1 MDRMRAHDVWRTFTV
16 LFVLGLAAASAL
28 MVSQGEDIAVVA
40 FVTVVAMSV
49 YLYIIYK
56 RYHVE
61 LLPESDIRLFDDPDD
76 LRILCRIYGLPDSGS
91 PNWLRHRLSLF
102 VRQNDG
108 RSFVWVAPMFMKRI
122 ASNLE
127 FAPGLDDDRELP
139 ANSVEL
145 LVHMVSSK
153 PSAGSM
159 NRTLVWGKSR
169 STSRRRGISSCP
181 VCESA
186 AGQRAPVCGACGADL
201 EFYDALLES
210 KIGRRLVAQKA
221 DGRLRKH

>member
-1 MDRMRAHDVWRTFTV
+1 MRGHDVWRTFTV
-16 LFVLGLAAASAL
+16 LFVLAMATVSAL
-28 MVSQGEDIAVVA
+28 MVSQGEDIAVVI
-40 FVTVVAMSV
+40 FVTVVAISV

-61 LLPESDIRLFDDPDD
+61 LLPESDLRLFDDPDD
-76 LRILCRIYGLPDSGS
+76 LRIICRIYGLPDNGS
-91 PNWLRHRLSLF
+91 PNWLRHRLAQFS
-102 VRQNDG
+102 RQNDG
-108 RSFVWVAPMFMKRI
+108 RSFVWVAPRFMKAI

-127 FAPGLDDDRELP
+127 FAPGMDDYRELP
-139 ANSVEL
+139 EDSTEL

-159 NRTLVWGKSR
+159 SRPLVWGKSR
-169 STSRRRGISSCP
+169 STSRRRGIASCP

-186 AGQRAPVCGACGADL
+186 VDQRVPVCGVCGADL

-210 KIGRRLVAQKA
+210 KIGRRLIAQKA
-221 DGRLRKH
+221 DDHGRKN